1 MPENRGY
8 TIEAMI
14 KNIHTV
20 PELRAAIVDLLAQ
33 ELGAFGNG
41 QPAVWV
47 EPPSAPKGA
56 VTGGLEVSISRFK
69 NVSSSSL
76 ILNSQQE
83 QRYEWI
89 VSIKTTGDRTP
100 AEYSKFNNAI
110 DKMRQYFPRRR
121 ESISPFSEGDNLVAT
136 FRLGEEEILNNYV

>member
-1 MPENRGY
+1 
-8 TIEAMI
+8 MI
-14 KNIHTV
+14 KNTHAV

-56 VTGGLEVSISRFK
+56 VTGGLEVSIGRFK
-69 NVSSSSL
+69 NVSSSL
-76 ILNSQQE
+76 ILNNQQE
-83 QRYEWI
+83 QQYEWI

-100 AEYSKFNNAI
+100 AEYSKFNSAI
-110 DKMRQYFPRRR
+110 DKMRRYFPRRR
-121 ESISPFSEGDNLVAT
+121 ESISPFSETDNLVAT
-136 FRLGEEEILNNYV
+136 FRLSELEILNNYV

>member
-1 MPENRGY
+1 
-8 TIEAMI
+8 MI
-14 KNIHTV
+14 KNIHTA
-20 PELRAAIVDLLAQ
+20 PELRAVIVDLLAQ
-33 ELGAFGNG
+33 ELGTFNNG

-56 VTGGLEVSISRFK
+56 VTGGLEVSIGRFK

-76 ILNSQQE
+76 MLNSQQE

-100 AEYSKFNNAI
+100 AEYSKFNSAI
-110 DKMRQYFPRRR
+110 DKMRRYFPRRR
-121 ESISPFSEGDNLVAT
+121 ESISPFSESDNLIAT
-136 FRLGEEEILNNYV
+136 FRLSELEVLNNYV